1 LLKKKNIKKYENFI
15 LIKKKKDKWN
25 LTSHEMTRNQNDIFE
40 IFLPNNEDGTPA
52 IKHNTRIKVHI
63 Q

>member
-1 LLKKKNIKKYENFI
+1 
-15 LIKKKKDKWN
+15 
-25 LTSHEMTRNQNDIFE
+25 MTRNQNDIFE